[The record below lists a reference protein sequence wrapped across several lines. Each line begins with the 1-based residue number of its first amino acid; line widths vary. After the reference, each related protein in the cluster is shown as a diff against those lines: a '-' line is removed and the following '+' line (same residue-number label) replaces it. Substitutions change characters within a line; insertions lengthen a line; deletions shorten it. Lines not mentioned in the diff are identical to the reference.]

1 MGKEKKRKLNG
12 LDKYVIFSFTVLILF
27 YIAEFVTSTITGIE
41 KTSLITAV
49 TSVWG
54 GEVLS
59 CCLIKIF
66 KLREEPKT
74 NDNEFPE
81 KDGAVG

>member
-1 MGKEKKRKLNG
+1 MRSRKKSSG
-12 LDKYVIFSFTVLILF
+12 LDKYVIFSFVVLIVF
-27 YIAEFVTSTITGIE
+27 YVAEFITSTVTGIE

-74 NDNEFPE
+74 NDNEIPE
-81 KDGAVG
+81 KDGAIG